1 MANLTRRPLLQRIS
15 HPIFKGKKKKKRE
28 NVIATLKTV
37 VATQVSCKCQS
48 NLPFFSFLTPSML
61 IMTAVTVLGDQNP
74 VRSWR
79 LDSGS
84 RGVLLPSPIQHKA
97 HVK

>member
-1 MANLTRRPLLQRIS
+1 
-15 HPIFKGKKKKKRE
+15 
-28 NVIATLKTV
+28 
-37 VATQVSCKCQS
+37 
-48 NLPFFSFLTPSML
+48 ML